1 MRNLSERRRIIKQ
14 RIILRPCCTHP
25 PRSQPIFDPVGCSD
39 CRVFKFHCRVF
50 KFPALLILPLAAMEK
65 VRDILSEARGATSEL
80 YGAFY

>member
-1 MRNLSERRRIIKQ
+1 MRNLSERRRIINQ

-25 PRSQPIFDPVGCSD
+25 PRSQPIFEPVGCSD
-39 CRVFKFHCRVF
+39 CRVFKFPV
-50 KFPALLILPLAAMEK
+50 LLILPLAAMEK

>member
-25 PRSQPIFDPVGCSD
+25 PRSQPIFEPVGCSD
-39 CRVFKFHCRVF
+39 CRVF